1 PVTIQSKTTVT
12 FPVKAEAPAYLYGLI
27 TPVFYNYN
35 FMNMSNDL
43 TGEQYGYVMGLWGA
57 ILVEG

>member
-1 PVTIQSKTTVT
+1 
-12 FPVKAEAPAYLYGLI
+12 KAEAPAYLYGLI